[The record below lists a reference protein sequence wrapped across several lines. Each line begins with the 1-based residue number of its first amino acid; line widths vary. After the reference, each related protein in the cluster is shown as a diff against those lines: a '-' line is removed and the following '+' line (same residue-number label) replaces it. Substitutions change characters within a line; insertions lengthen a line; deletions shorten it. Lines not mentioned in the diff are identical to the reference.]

1 MISRVAPRAGEAWPR
16 PTSADMEAEKDA
28 AEVQAE
34 NQRLRGERDL
44 LRRRLAEVEENFL
57 RTVDDSQRELLAVN
71 EALAEANSRL
81 QELDRLKDAFLSMV
95 THELRTPLTVI
106 SGLAEM
112 LDDSIYG
119 ALTPP
124 QAERIGQIRA
134 QAARLQQLVN
144 DLLDLSKLESGMM
157 RLRRAPLDPRALVLA
172 ALAPL
177 EAVAAQAGVKL
188 EHEVGRDLPEVSGDG
203 QRIEQVLTNLIA
215 NAIKFTPRDGRIIVG
230 AAATHDALRFT
241 VEDTGCGI
249 PPEMRERIFDRFVQ
263 IHPRSDGWSK
273 GTGLGLAIVKHIVEL
288 HGGGVSV
295 ESEAGHGSR
304 FSFTLPR

>member
-1 MISRVAPRAGEAWPR
+1 
-16 PTSADMEAEKDA
+16 MERDA

-134 QAARLQQLVN
+134 QAARLQRLVD

-157 RLRRAPLDPRALVLA
+157 RLRREPLDPQALILA

-177 EAVAAQAGVKL
+177 EAVAAQAGVRL
-188 EHEVGRDLPEVSGDG
+188 EHRVSRELPEINCDG

-215 NAIKFTPRDGRIIVG
+215 NAVKYTPRDGRVIVG
-230 AAATHDALRFT
+230 AAPTRDAVRFT

-263 IHPRSDGWSK
+263 IYPRSDGPAK

-288 HGGGVSV
+288 HGGGVAV
-295 ESEAGHGSR
+295 ESEAGRGSC

>member
-1 MISRVAPRAGEAWPR
+1 LEVELEANR
-16 PTSADMEAEKDA
+16 DA
-28 AEVQAE
+28 AEVRAD

-157 RLRRAPLDPRALVLA
+157 RLRRELLAPQDLVLA

-188 EHEVGRDLPEVSGDG
+188 DHQVSRDLPEVSCDG

-230 AAATHDALRFT
+230 AAATPDGVRFT
-241 VEDTGCGI
+241 VEDSGCGI
-249 PPEMRERIFDRFVQ
+249 PPELRERIFDRFVQ
-263 IHPRSDGWSK
+263 LHPRSDGPAK

-288 HGGGVSV
+288 HGGGVAV
-295 ESEAGHGSR
+295 ESEAGHGSC

>member
-1 MISRVAPRAGEAWPR
+1 
-16 PTSADMEAEKDA
+16 MEANRDA
-28 AEVQAE
+28 AEVVAE
-34 NQRLRGERDL
+34 NRRLRGERDL

-57 RTVDDSQRELLAVN
+57 RTVDESQRELLAVN
-71 EALAEANSRL
+71 EALAGANSRL

-134 QAARLQQLVN
+134 QAARLRQLVN
-144 DLLDLSKLESGMM
+144 DLLDLSKLESGMI
-157 RLRRAPLDPRALVLA
+157 RLRCEPLDPQALVLG

-177 EAVAAQAGVKL
+177 EAVAAQAGVEL
-188 EHEVGRDLPEVSGDG
+188 GHEVGRDLPEVNCDG

-215 NAIKFTPRDGRIIVG
+215 NAVKFTPRGGRVVVG
-230 AAATHDALRFT
+230 AAATPGAMRFT

-249 PPEMRERIFDRFVQ
+249 PLGMRERIFDRFVQ
-263 IHPRSDGWSK
+263 IHPHSDGWGK

-288 HGGGVSV
+288 HGGDVAV
-295 ESEAGHGSR
+295 ESEDGRGSR